1 MMSGRPALSSDA
13 ALPRLLVQ
21 GGESSAQE
29 FDVFEVVEVAGDVI
43 QVRSAFL
50 FEVGEQL
57 PVRIEHEG
65 GVSDAIARVRAH
77 LGPDDARITELEISE
92 RSEPQVRPAAAGGA
106 GGAGGG

>member
-1 MMSGRPALSSDA
+1 MAFSIARACSGKPMESSSDA

-21 GGESSAQE
+21 GGESSTEA
-29 FDVFEVVEVAGDVI
+29 FDVFEVVGVSGGIVH
-43 QVRSAFL
+43 VRSAFL

-77 LGPDDARITELEISE
+77 LGPELHVAN
-92 RSEPQVRPAAAGGA
+92 QFVGGLA
-106 GGAGGG
+106 